1 MSPPRTWLSQDAAA
15 SRGSFNASP
24 PVCKVKIAASS
35 RSSIPGIPESA
46 PQAARKRMVLSERS
60 YLKNILKAF
69 WDSKDGVSMGNVF
82 DDFVVDVLCEL
93 DSSLRSTGR
102 ADPSA
107 LTGEGDKKR
116 VFAAITVYP
125 SSTVS
130 EDAAVK
136 IFAEGF

>member
-1 MSPPRTWLSQDAAA
+1 MSVR
-15 SRGSFNASP
+15 
-24 PVCKVKIAASS
+24 
-35 RSSIPGIPESA
+35 
-46 PQAARKRMVLSERS
+46 
-60 YLKNILKAF
+60 
-69 WDSKDGVSMGNVF
+69 NVF
-82 DDFVVDVLCEL
+82 DDFAVDVFCEL
-93 DSSLRSTGR
+93 YRSFRPAGW

-136 IFAEGF
+136 IFVEGF

>member
-1 MSPPRTWLSQDAAA
+1 
-15 SRGSFNASP
+15 
-24 PVCKVKIAASS
+24 
-35 RSSIPGIPESA
+35 
-46 PQAARKRMVLSERS
+46 
-60 YLKNILKAF
+60 
-69 WDSKDGVSMGNVF
+69 MGNVF

-116 VFAAITVYP
+116 VFAVITVYP

-136 IFAEGF
+136 IFVEGF